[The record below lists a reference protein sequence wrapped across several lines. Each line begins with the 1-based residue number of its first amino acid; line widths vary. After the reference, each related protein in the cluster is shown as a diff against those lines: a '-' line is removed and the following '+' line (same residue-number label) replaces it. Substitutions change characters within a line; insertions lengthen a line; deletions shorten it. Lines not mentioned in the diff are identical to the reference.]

1 MLKFDW
7 NILWTV
13 INLLFFFLLMKLFL
27 FKPIKK
33 VLNKR
38 QELID
43 EQLENARAAGAEADE
58 KLADY
63 ESRIADVETE
73 AQQIINSARDEAKAE
88 YNKIIDK
95 AELDAKQMKADA
107 QKQIKRDAELAK
119 AEAKDEIASL
129 AMQAAEKVVGKAVDA
144 QTNSDIFDE
153 FLSKGSVE

>member
-7 NILWTV
+7 NILWTLFNLGFFYLL
-13 INLLFFFLLMKLFL
+13 INLFL

-43 EQLENARAAGAEADE
+43 EQLENARVTNAMADE

-73 AQQIINSARDEAKAE
+73 AEQIINNARDEAKVEYGKIMDRAE
-88 YNKIIDK
+88 
-95 AELDAKQMKADA
+95 ADATQMKANA
-107 QKQIKRDAELAK
+107 QKQIELDAELARK
-119 AEAKDEIASL
+119 AAKDEIASL
-129 AMQAAEKVVGKAVDA
+129 AMQAAEKVVGKVVDA
-144 QTNSDIFDE
+144 QTNSDIFDD
-153 FLSKGSVE
+153 FLSEGSVE